1 MNINR
6 RHKSSVLSLAFFSV
20 VLLSLIGCDSSKK
33 YQIYHCHK
41 LMAETCNDAC
51 EIAKGF
57 KIQFK
62 VSKESSSV
70 MKIYFLDGEQK
81 AASTTENCKIF
92 DDKNWDCSSKENTLP
107 WSIIRSTE
115 LMANGVYT
123 DYSEYIDRET
133 YRDRLVDQKA
143 TCAKQS

>member
-33 YQIYHCHK
+33 YQIYHCDK
-41 LMAETCNDAC
+41 ELAKSCTDGC
-51 EIAKGF
+51 EISKGA

-70 MKIYFLDGEQK
+70 MEIFFIDGEQK

-92 DDKNWDCSSKENTLP
+92 DDKNWDCSSKDSTLP
-107 WSIIRSTE
+107 WVVIQRAE
-115 LMANGVYT
+115 LMANGIYT
-123 DYSEYIDRET
+123 NYTEYIDKKT
-133 YRDRLVDQKA
+133 YKDRLSDQKA
-143 TCAKQS
+143 TCAK